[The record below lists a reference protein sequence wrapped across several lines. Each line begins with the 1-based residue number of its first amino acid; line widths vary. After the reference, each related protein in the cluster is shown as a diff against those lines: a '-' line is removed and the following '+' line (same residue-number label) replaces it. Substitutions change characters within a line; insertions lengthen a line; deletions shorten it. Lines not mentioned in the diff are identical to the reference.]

1 MALDLATFNPKT
13 GQDLA
18 KAITGEI
25 SGMGKRWWESNS
37 SDMQGYVRSLAEA
50 AVQTSTALA
59 EGRIEKAQAQM
70 IMEMQKTAYQNTLH
84 FTKFMTMALAQNVL
98 DETLRIVGAAVM
110 NRTGLNLWPTLGLA
124 SGEVGD
130 NK

>member
-1 MALDLATFNPKT
+1 MALDLSTFNPSTAQELANAVT
-13 GQDLA
+13 GQ
-18 KAITGEI
+18 I
-25 SGMGKRWWESNS
+25 STMGKRWWETNS
-37 SDMQGYVRSLAEA
+37 QDVEGYVRSLAEA
-50 AVQTSTALA
+50 AVQTGTALA

-110 NRTGLNLWPTLGLA
+110 NRTGLNLWPGLT
-124 SGEVGD
+124 SS
-130 NK
+130 

>member
-1 MALDLATFNPKT
+1 MALDLSTFNPSSA
-13 GQDLA
+13 GELA
-18 KAITGEI
+18 NAITGQI
-25 SGMGKRWWESNS
+25 SSMGKRWWETNS
-37 SDMQGYVRSLAEA
+37 QDVEGYVRSLAEA
-50 AVQTSTALA
+50 AVQTGTALA

-110 NRTGLNLWPTLGLA
+110 NRTGLNLWPGL
-124 SGEVGD
+124 
-130 NK
+130 NTN

>member
-1 MALDLATFNPKT
+1 MALDLSTFNPSSA
-13 GQDLA
+13 GELA
-18 KAITGEI
+18 SAITGQI
-25 SGMGKRWWESNS
+25 SSMGKRWWETNS
-37 SDMQGYVRSLAEA
+37 QDVEGYVRSLAEA
-50 AVQTSTALA
+50 AVQTGTALA

-110 NRTGLNLWPTLGLA
+110 NRTGLNLWPGLNA
-124 SGEVGD
+124 
-130 NK
+130 N

>member
-1 MALDLATFNPKT
+1 MALDLSTFNPSSA
-13 GQDLA
+13 GELA
-18 KAITGEI
+18 SAITGQI
-25 SGMGKRWWESNS
+25 SSMGKRWWETNS
-37 SDMQGYVRSLAEA
+37 QDVEGYVRSLAEA
-50 AVQTSTALA
+50 AVQTGTALA

-110 NRTGLNLWPTLGLA
+110 NRTGLNLWPGL
-124 SGEVGD
+124 
-130 NK
+130 NTN

>member
-1 MALDLATFNPKT
+1 MALDLSTFNPSSASE
-13 GQDLA
+13 LA
-18 KAITGEI
+18 NAITGQI
-25 SGMGKRWWESNS
+25 SSMGKRWWETNS
-37 SDMQGYVRSLAEA
+37 QDVEGYVRSLAEA
-50 AVQTSTALA
+50 AVQTGTALA

-110 NRTGLNLWPTLGLA
+110 NRTGLHLWPGLT
-124 SGEVGD
+124 SS
-130 NK
+130 

>member
-1 MALDLATFNPKT
+1 MTLDLSTFNPSSA
-13 GQDLA
+13 GELA
-18 KAITGEI
+18 NAITGQI
-25 SGMGKRWWESNS
+25 SSMGKRWWETNS
-37 SDMQGYVRSLAEA
+37 QDVEGYVRSLAEA
-50 AVQTSTALA
+50 AVQTDTALA

-110 NRTGLNLWPTLGLA
+110 NRTGLNLWPGLT
-124 SGEVGD
+124 SS
-130 NK
+130 

>member
-1 MALDLATFNPKT
+1 MALDLSTFNPSSA
-13 GQDLA
+13 GELA
-18 KAITGEI
+18 SAITGQI
-25 SGMGKRWWESNS
+25 SSMGKRWWETNS
-37 SDMQGYVRSLAEA
+37 QDVEGYVRSLAEA
-50 AVQTSTALA
+50 AVQTGTALA

-110 NRTGLNLWPTLGLA
+110 NRTGLNLWPGLN
-124 SGEVGD
+124 S
-130 NK
+130 N